1 MQVNSVS
8 LANANSKPVFKG
20 PREDLESFAYMDEES
35 TRNLALART

>member
-20 PREDLESFAYMDEES
+20 PREEYG
-35 TRNLALART
+35 RNEYSQVGYGKNV